1 MENIMITYETLFEIL
16 RKEKNREELQK
27 LNETFF
33 SDVLNYINEK
43 KRDLENKE
51 QKSLFYDNEKERLI
65 SDLKNIQSILKEIYS
80 RREKKIVDM
89 ALNKSRTGS
98 SIIDTNSLLKEE
110 QTMFNDIVE
119 VLDRFRNG
127 IIINLLSGKLP
138 EVHKHLICEDGS
150 NKEQGESDF
159 SETPSLSQSSTITL
173 RFLQPVPKFVGTEL
187 EVYGPYDEDEI
198 AALPKEIAE
207 VLIAKER
214 AEEISEN

>member
-33 SDVLNYINEK
+33 SDVLNYIQEK

-51 QKSLFYDNEKERLI
+51 QKSLFYDNEKERLF
-65 SDLKNIQSILKEIYS
+65 SDLKNIQSILKEIYA

-98 SIIDTNSLLKEE
+98 SIIDTNALLKEE

-127 IIINLLSGKLP
+127 IMMNLLSGKLP
-138 EVHKHLICEDGS
+138 EVHKHLICET
-150 NKEQGESDF
+150 KEKSEDF
-159 SETPSLSQSSTITL
+159 DETPPLSQSSTITL
-173 RFLQPVPKFVGTEL
+173 RFLQPIPKFVGTEL
-187 EVYGPYDEDEI
+187 EIYGPYDEDEI

-214 AEEISEN
+214 AEEISGN